1 MPSALRPPPAPPRR
15 MRRAPWRRA
24 PLAALD
30 FETTGLDH
38 GRDAVVSFGVV
49 PVEGGR
55 VRFGEAVERYVVPP
69 IPSSSKAIAI
79 HHILPRDLVGAPTL
93 EEARR
98 TLAERLHGRFLI
110 TWFADVEV
118 AFLARIFGSRQRTWW
133 RRTVDVRRMALALE
147 GERRP
152 GVRFSLTA
160 TAERYGVPV
169 ARPHEALEDALVT
182 AQLFLVLA
190 SRLEGRGHGSV
201 GSLLGLTRG

>member
-1 MPSALRPPPAPPRR
+1 MPAALRPPPAPPRR
-15 MRRAPWRRA
+15 MRRASWRRA

-49 PVEGGR
+49 PVEAGR
-55 VRFGEAVERYVVPP
+55 VRYGEAVERYVVPP

-79 HHILPRDLVGAPTL
+79 HHILPRDLVGAPTM

-98 TLAERLHGRFLI
+98 TLAEHLEGRFLLA
-110 TWFADVEV
+110 WFADVEV
-118 AFLARIFGSRQRTWW
+118 AFLARIFASRQRTWW

-190 SRLEGRGHGSV
+190 SRLEERGRRSV
-201 GSLLGLTRG
+201 GSLLRLTRG